1 MILIVGLGNPGK
13 EYKNTRH
20 NVGFGVID
28 KIFNIHYSTPI
39 QYPSFQLNK
48 PLQSEIAHIEIEKE
62 SVLLAKP
69 QTFMNNSGLAVKK
82 MVTSYQLQVT
92 RDVIVVHDDITL
104 DLGQIKISKGAG
116 AGNHNGVQSVIDQLK
131 TKDFIRVRCGIGRGD
146 GILKDVVLSRFK
158 PDEKEIVEAMIKTAT
173 DACFMMV
180 KEGLEKAINTFN
192 KK

>member
-1 MILIVGLGNPGK
+1 
-13 EYKNTRH
+13 
-20 NVGFGVID
+20 
-28 KIFNIHYSTPI
+28 
-39 QYPSFQLNK
+39 
-48 PLQSEIAHIEIEKE
+48 
-62 SVLLAKP
+62 
-69 QTFMNNSGLAVKK
+69 MNNSGLAVKK